1 MGMEVYTVGGGGGWR
16 EIANDP
22 PYPASRIQTAL
33 AVGGFM
39 FWRLDK
45 PLEQEL
51 WGILELSLDDEEF
64 NVVGL
69 PDR

>member
-33 AVGGFM
+33 PVGGFM

-51 WGILELSLDDEEF
+51 WGH
-64 NVVGL
+64 
-69 PDR
+69 P